1 MKKLFEKDIH
11 EFSLELQLMYSD
23 GDKAFGT
30 STELCVDE
38 RLRIASDGI
47 IVVRYIIFR
56 CLSEVYVF
64 LISFMCINIYPLQ
77 HGNFTPPK
85 YRWHNGK

>member
-1 MKKLFEKDIH
+1 MVVEKFTNKFNLI
-11 EFSLELQLMYSD
+11 FQLMYSD

-47 IVVRYIIFR
+47 IVVR
-56 CLSEVYVF
+56 
-64 LISFMCINIYPLQ
+64 
-77 HGNFTPPK
+77 
-85 YRWHNGK
+85 